1 MFLLRLPL
9 SPLLSH
15 NSPAP
20 ACHLL
25 LDHNDPVSSLAYLLF
40 QLAFYAFQP
49 FLMSDASDVL
59 RYARWCVAA
68 RRSRAVVLAGVLG
81 DVAKRAAGPAA
92 VDATLSAS
100 ERTA

>member
-1 MFLLRLPL
+1 MYHLAVQSLPL
-9 SPLLSH
+9 FPLFLVK
-15 NSPAP
+15 
-20 ACHLL
+20 ACKK
-25 LDHNDPVSSLAYLLF
+25 VYLLF
-40 QLAFYAFQP
+40 GLAYNPFQP

-68 RRSRAVVLAGVLG
+68 RRSRAVVLACVLG

>member
-1 MFLLRLPL
+1 MKSILPL
-9 SPLLSH
+9 SPLLAYH
-15 NSPAP
+15 PLHAARRALSPP
-20 ACHLL
+20 KFF
-25 LDHNDPVSSLAYLLF
+25 SRLAYLLF

-68 RRSRAVVLAGVLG
+68 RRSPAVVLAGVLG

>member
-1 MFLLRLPL
+1 MYHLAVQSLLLV
-9 SPLLSH
+9 PLLVK
-15 NSPAP
+15 ARK
-20 ACHLL
+20 
-25 LDHNDPVSSLAYLLF
+25 VYLLF
-40 QLAFYAFQP
+40 GLAYNPFQP

-68 RRSRAVVLAGVLG
+68 RRSRAVVLASVLG

-100 ERTA
+100 ERAA

>member
-1 MFLLRLPL
+1 MYHLAVQSLPL
-9 SPLLSH
+9 VPL
-15 NSPAP
+15 
-20 ACHLL
+20 
-25 LDHNDPVSSLAYLLF
+25 SLVKALRKVYLLF
-40 QLAFYAFQP
+40 GLAYNPFQP

-68 RRSRAVVLAGVLG
+68 RRSRAVVLASVLG

>member
-1 MFLLRLPL
+1 MYHLAVQSLPL
-9 SPLLSH
+9 VPLVVKALRK
-15 NSPAP
+15 
-20 ACHLL
+20 
-25 LDHNDPVSSLAYLLF
+25 VYLLF
-40 QLAFYAFQP
+40 GLAYNPFQP
-49 FLMSDASDVL
+49 FWMSDASDVL